1 MLILPTL
8 GMVFWETA
16 RACVS
21 PRISSENK
29 RIWPHAFPLLLLNSQ
44 GESGVQPVHPKKK
57 KTQRLCKLMVAGRR
71 VGEGIVGEFGM
82 HMSTLLYL
90 KWVTNKDLL

>member
-1 MLILPTL
+1 MHFL
-8 GMVFWETA
+8 FF
-16 RACVS
+16 
-21 PRISSENK
+21 SSTVREK
-29 RIWPHAFPLLLLNSQ
+29 VGFSLSIQ
-44 GESGVQPVHPKKK
+44 KKK